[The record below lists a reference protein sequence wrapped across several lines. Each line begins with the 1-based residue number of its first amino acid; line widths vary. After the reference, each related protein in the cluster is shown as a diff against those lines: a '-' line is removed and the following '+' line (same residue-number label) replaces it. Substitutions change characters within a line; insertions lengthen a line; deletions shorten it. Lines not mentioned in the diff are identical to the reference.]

1 MTNPQEEWPQT
12 PCPSGYIGTRPKN
25 ARDKAWRYAYEAP
38 NDVGKVI
45 CIPCEKVISGGI
57 NRFKYHLAGIKKHD
71 STPCLKVTEEEKRF
85 INALL
90 AAAEEKKLNKER
102 AKLAMRAAIA
112 ESEGA
117 PFDMQE
123 EEEALENIPGSL
135 RGPRIRKQNVSFAGS
150 TSSTFPTSSSPST
163 SGIGSYF
170 VSRSTTGS
178 QPSLEG
184 TGWNKEVHEQT
195 DIAAA
200 DFWFFNNLSMN
211 VADSPYWLNLVNAI
225 SISGKGYK
233 PPSRKDL
240 SGRLVFNYLVTINNC
255 YLTYFLFFTNT
266 LFLLHLNFV
275 GCLTVQLKGQ
285 E

>member
-1 MTNPQEEWPQT
+1 MTNSQEEWPQT

-45 CIPCEKVISGGI
+45 CIPRERIISGGI
-57 NRFKYHLAGIKKHD
+57 NRLKYHLAGIKKHD
-71 STPCLKVTEEEKRF
+71 SNPCLKVTDEEKRF

-90 AAAEEKKLNKER
+90 AAAEEKKLNRER

-135 RGPRIRKQNVSFAGS
+135 RGPRIRKQNFSFTGS
-150 TSSTFPTSSSPST
+150 TSTSPTSSSSPSGSP
-163 SGIGSYF
+163 SGIGGYF
-170 VSRSTTGS
+170 VPRNTPGA

-184 TGWNKEVHEQT
+184 TAWFKEVHEQT
-195 DIAAA
+195 DIAAS
-200 DFWFFNNLSMN
+200 DFWFFNNISMN
-211 VADSPYWLNLVNAI
+211 AADSPYWFNMVNAMT
-225 SISGKGYK
+225 ISGKGYK
-233 PPSRKDL
+233 PPNRKDM
-240 SGRLVFNYLVTINNC
+240 SGRLVFYYLVMVNNC
-255 YLTYFLFFTNT
+255 DSL
-266 LFLLHLNFV
+266 
-275 GCLTVQLKGQ
+275 
-285 E
+285 